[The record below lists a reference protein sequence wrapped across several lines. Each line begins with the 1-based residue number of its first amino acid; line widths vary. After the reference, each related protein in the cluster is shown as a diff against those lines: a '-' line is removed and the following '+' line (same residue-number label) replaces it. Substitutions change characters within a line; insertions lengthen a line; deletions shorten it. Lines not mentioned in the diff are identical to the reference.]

1 MAGREKAHFVG
12 STRVAPDHILRVGDA
27 DVWENC
33 ASVFRRIDA
42 LCGDDVSSLFTEPT
56 VRREQGG
63 GTSNV
68 AWFGA
73 YDDVARTLD
82 DLDTVT
88 RARVEGDLRAKLD
101 ALRPALADPDIGDAV
116 GAMLNLADGRSIMA
130 VGEHAVLV
138 NWGVLPRQAQES
150 HEAFAAHSAATIGPY
165 LPLSISPRI
174 PGKPWRVDSA
184 AASAGI
190 SPPRRRR
197 PAAPTGAAIAADTAF
212 MPVARAY
219 ARVVFWPT
227 LLLSAIFALA
237 LAYLYWPGNLVYP
250 AVERIDPATEL
261 ARRQDINR
269 ALESD
274 IAQLQAELAKPPC
287 EIDATFLEPG
297 AVPVVPPAGGA
308 AGAAPPDAPGA
319 PARGSLNATK
329 GKGGGM

>member
-12 STRVAPDHILRVGDA
+12 STRVAQDDILRVGGA
-27 DVWENC
+27 DVWSIC

-42 LCGDDVSSLFTEPT
+42 LCGDDASSLFAEPT
-56 VRREQGG
+56 VRREQSG

-73 YDDVARTLD
+73 HDDVAKRLD
-82 DLDTVT
+82 DLDAVT

-101 ALRPALADPDIGDAV
+101 ALRPALTDPEIGDAV

-138 NWGVLPRQAQES
+138 NWGVSPRQAQES
-150 HEAFAAHSAATIGPY
+150 QEAFAAHSAATIGPY

-174 PGKPWRVDSA
+174 PGKPWRIDGA

-197 PAAPTGAAIAADTAF
+197 QAAPAGAPVAADTAV
-212 MPVARAY
+212 MPLARSY
-219 ARVVFWPT
+219 ARVVLWPAI
-227 LLLSAIFALA
+227 LLSAIFALA
-237 LAYLYWPGNLVYP
+237 LAYLYWPGNLIYP
-250 AVERIDPATEL
+250 AVERIDPAAEL
-261 ARRQDINR
+261 AGRQDVNR
-269 ALESD
+269 ALEAD

-287 EIDATFLEPG
+287 EIDATFLEARPVPG
-297 AVPVVPPAGGA
+297 TPPAGGA
-308 AGAAPPDAPGA
+308 AGTVPGAAPG
-319 PARGSLNATK
+319 GGLNATM
-329 GKGGGM
+329 GKGGGK